1 MKDALEGNFLRK
13 DVLVDCALAVLF
25 GAAALLSASSARA
38 QSTDWETLQTIPAGT
53 KIKVKLKQRWMFGH
67 CRLEKVTE
75 DYLAC
80 YFNALGTRHYARDE
94 IKAVFLGRH
103 SARFGLEVGAGAGVV
118 LGATRGCCGAS
129 GRVLNIIILA
139 PLLGGIG
146 AGIGAVVDPFID
158 GKAVYRSSNSAPAKD
173 RGVRQMSALGQNSTS
188 EDISAQR

>member
-1 MKDALEGNFLRK
+1 MKDALGRSFLRK
-13 DVLVDCALAVLF
+13 DVVIDCALAVLF
-25 GAAALLSASSARA
+25 GAVALWPASSARA
-38 QSTDWETLQTIPAGT
+38 QSTDWETLRTIPAGS

-67 CRLEKVTE
+67 CRLEKVTD

-118 LGATRGCCGAS
+118 LGATHGCCGGS
-129 GRVLNIIILA
+129 GRISNVIILA

-146 AGIGAVVDPFID
+146 AGIGALVDPFVD
-158 GKAVYRSSNSAPAKD
+158 GKAVYRSSNSAPAMDKSKPQVSPA
-173 RGVRQMSALGQNSTS
+173 REYGAGEN
-188 EDISAQR
+188 ISAQR